1 MSIPRLRV
9 VKMAPPSG
17 NIMIDNTKVFRK
29 IIDSI
34 TTLVLYILL
43 LTLVVGMAK
52 TVLDL
57 RFTIFSS
64 LDVGFNHMVSS
75 VLTIFI
81 LIDLFNTFVD
91 YHEHERIKLTYVTD
105 ATILI
110 VMREIAVGMYAK
122 EFESGF
128 ILALAALILVL
139 GIVRVLAIRYSPED
153 LHDIVPSFMTGK
165 QKETGNE

>member
-1 MSIPRLRV
+1 
-9 VKMAPPSG
+9 
-17 NIMIDNTKVFRK
+17 MIDNTKIFRK

-34 TTLVLYILL
+34 TTLFLYILL
-43 LTLVVGMAK
+43 LTLVVGMIK
-52 TVLDL
+52 TLFDL
-57 RFTIFSS
+57 RLTLFTS
-64 LDVGFNHMVSS
+64 LDIGFNHMISS

-122 EFESGF
+122 EFDHNF
-128 ILALAALILVL
+128 IFALSSLILVL
-139 GIVRVLAIRYSPED
+139 GIVRVLAIKYSPE
-153 LHDIVPSFMTGK
+153 HEGGSFKFPKVSIKKDISGSD
-165 QKETGNE
+165 E

>member
-1 MSIPRLRV
+1 MTPL
-9 VKMAPPSG
+9 PSG
-17 NIMIDNTKVFRK
+17 NSMIDNTKVFRK

-34 TTLVLYILL
+34 TTVVLYILL
-43 LTLVVGMAK
+43 LTLVVGMGI
-52 TVLDL
+52 TLLEL
-57 RFTIFSS
+57 RFTAFTS
-64 LDVGFNHMVSS
+64 LDLGFNHMVSS

-81 LIDLFNTFVD
+81 LIDLFNIFVD
-91 YHEHERIKLTYVTD
+91 YHEHERIKLTYVAD

-122 EFESGF
+122 EFDSGF

-153 LHDIVPSFMTGK
+153 MHDTMPGFMSGK
-165 QKETGNE
+165 QDETGND

>member
-1 MSIPRLRV
+1 
-9 VKMAPPSG
+9 
-17 NIMIDNTKVFRK
+17 MIDNNKIFRK

-34 TTLVLYILL
+34 TTLFLYVLL
-43 LTLVVGMAK
+43 LTLVVGMLK
-52 TVLDL
+52 TVFDL
-57 RFTIFSS
+57 RLTLFTS
-64 LDVGFNHMVSS
+64 LDIGFNHMVSS

-122 EFESGF
+122 EFTSDF
-128 ILALAALILVL
+128 IFALSSLILVL
-139 GIVRVLAIRYSPED
+139 GIVRVLAIKYSPENEGGSFKFPK
-153 LHDIVPSFMTGK
+153 VPFKKDVSGSG
-165 QKETGNE
+165 E

>member
-1 MSIPRLRV
+1 
-9 VKMAPPSG
+9 
-17 NIMIDNTKVFRK
+17 MIDNNKVLRK

-34 TTLVLYILL
+34 TTLFLYVLL
-43 LTLVVGMAK
+43 LTLVVGMVK
-52 TVLDL
+52 TVFDL
-57 RFTIFSS
+57 RLTLFTS
-64 LDVGFNHMVSS
+64 LDIGFNHMVSS

-122 EFESGF
+122 EFTYDF
-128 ILALAALILVL
+128 IFALSSLILVL
-139 GIVRVLAIRYSPED
+139 GIVRVLAIKYSPD
-153 LHDIVPSFMTGK
+153 HDGGSFKFPNVSVKKDVSGSDD
-165 QKETGNE
+165 

>member
-1 MSIPRLRV
+1 
-9 VKMAPPSG
+9 
-17 NIMIDNTKVFRK
+17 MIDNTKIFRK

-34 TTLVLYILL
+34 TTIVLYLLL

-52 TVLDL
+52 TLLDL
-57 RFTIFSS
+57 RFTVFTS

-81 LIDLFNTFVD
+81 LIDLFNIFVD

-122 EFESGF
+122 EFEAGF
-128 ILALAALILVL
+128 IFALAALMLVL
-139 GIVRVLAIRYSPED
+139 GIVRVLAIKYSPEEM
-153 LHDIVPSFMTGK
+153 HDIVPEFMNGK
-165 QKETGNE
+165 KKEPESEVG

>member
-1 MSIPRLRV
+1 
-9 VKMAPPSG
+9 
-17 NIMIDNTKVFRK
+17 MIDNTRVFRK

-34 TTLVLYILL
+34 TTLFLYLLL

-52 TVLDL
+52 TLLDL
-57 RFTIFSS
+57 RFTVFTT

-91 YHEHERIKLTYVTD
+91 YHEHDRIKLTYVTD

-110 VMREIAVGMYAK
+110 VMCEIAVGMYAK
-122 EFESGF
+122 EFEAIF
-128 ILALAALILVL
+128 IFSLAALILVL
-139 GIVRVLAIRYSPED
+139 GIVRVLAISYSPED
-153 LHDIVPSFMTGK
+153 MHDVVHPFVFGNK
-165 QKETGNE
+165 KEKKIEKEKVSCL

>member
-1 MSIPRLRV
+1 MTP
-9 VKMAPPSG
+9 PPSG
-17 NIMIDNTKVFRK
+17 NNMIDNTKVFRK

-34 TTLVLYILL
+34 TTVVLYILL
-43 LTLVVGMAK
+43 LTLVVGMGI
-52 TVLDL
+52 TLLEL
-57 RFTIFSS
+57 RFTVFTS

-81 LIDLFNTFVD
+81 LIDLFNIFVD

-122 EFESGF
+122 EFDSEF
-128 ILALAALILVL
+128 IIALSALILVL

-153 LHDIVPSFMTGK
+153 VHDIVRGSITKM
-165 QKETGNE
+165 QNEKGSE

>member
-1 MSIPRLRV
+1 
-9 VKMAPPSG
+9 
-17 NIMIDNTKVFRK
+17 MIDNNKIFRK
-29 IIDSI
+29 IINS
-34 TTLVLYILL
+34 TTTIVLYILL

-52 TVLDL
+52 TLLDL
-57 RFTIFSS
+57 RFTIFTS

-81 LIDLFNTFVD
+81 LIDLFATFVD

-122 EFESGF
+122 EFEFEF
-128 ILALAALILVL
+128 IIALSTLVLVL
-139 GIVRVLAIRYSPED
+139 GIVRVLAIKYSPEEINKI
-153 LHDIVPSFMTGK
+153 LPSTSLVK
-165 QKETGNE
+165 

>member
-1 MSIPRLRV
+1 MT
-9 VKMAPPSG
+9 PPSG
-17 NIMIDNTKVFRK
+17 NNMIDNTKVFRK
-29 IIDSI
+29 IINSI
-34 TTLVLYILL
+34 TTVFLYLLL
-43 LTLVVGMAK
+43 LTLVVGMGK
-52 TVLDL
+52 TLLDL
-57 RFTIFSS
+57 RFTVFTS

-75 VLTIFI
+75 VLTILI

-122 EFESGF
+122 EFESEF
-128 ILALAALILVL
+128 IFAIAALILVL
-139 GIVRVLAIRYSPED
+139 GIVRVLAIRHSPED
-153 LHDIVPSFMTGK
+153 MHTIIPPFVFGN